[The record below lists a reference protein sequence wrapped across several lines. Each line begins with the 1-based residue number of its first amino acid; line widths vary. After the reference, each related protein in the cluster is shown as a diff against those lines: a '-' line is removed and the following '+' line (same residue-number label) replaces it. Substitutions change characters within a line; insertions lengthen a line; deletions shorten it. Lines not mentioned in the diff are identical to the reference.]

1 LILTEYLR
9 RKNFISYNSIS
20 NILYNGEDNSIIAI
34 IDLSS
39 GILIINVNL
48 LIPTSLSEGSS
59 TYYYKVTI
67 RPILLNLVYRRL
79 GYISEARVKA
89 LTSGLTEGLKLL
101 SNTGYRP
108 SKYNY
113 YIIGKIKILPYPRKQ
128 PTLRR
133 ADRPMEILYID
144 FI

>member
-1 LILTEYLR
+1 M
-9 RKNFISYNSIS
+9 
-20 NILYNGEDNSIIAI
+20 IAI

-48 LIPTSLSEGSS
+48 SIPISLSKGLS

-79 GYISEARVKA
+79 GYISEARVKV
-89 LTSGLTEGLKLL
+89 LTSGLAEDFKFL
-101 SNTGYRP
+101 SDIGYRT

-113 YIIGKIKILPYPRKQ
+113 YIIGKIR
-128 PTLRR
+128 TLFYSRR
-133 ADRPMEILYID
+133 
-144 FI
+144 